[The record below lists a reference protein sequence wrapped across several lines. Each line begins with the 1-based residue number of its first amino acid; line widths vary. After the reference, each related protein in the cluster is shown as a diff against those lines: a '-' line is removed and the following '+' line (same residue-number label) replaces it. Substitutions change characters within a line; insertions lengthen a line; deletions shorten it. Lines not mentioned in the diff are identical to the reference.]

1 MKAFSVDIKS
11 NIAYLKFDLQGE
23 KVNKIDLDAGT
34 ELQSLLKELKNEKQI
49 KGIILYSGKP
59 STFIAGAD
67 INLINSI
74 TSKVQGEELSQ
85 EAQGMANALEAYP
98 VPIVAAIHGV
108 CLGGGLEV
116 ALACDYRV
124 VSDHESTS
132 LGLPETRLGI
142 IPGMGGCVRLPKL
155 IGAEQALGIILAGAT
170 VNSKKAFRIGL
181 ADDVVPHELL
191 LERAEAYLKRV
202 QFKKRKK
209 RVNIQGGLTALLL
222 NKNPLGRA
230 LVFKMAKK
238 NVLSETKGKYPAPL
252 AALEVV
258 RNSLRVSQDEALKF
272 EAKRF
277 GDMSV
282 TPVCKNLIQIFYV
295 NEMIKKDS
303 GVTSPVKPKD
313 VHRVGVVG
321 AGAMGGGIAQLAAYN
336 DLQVR
341 MKDVK
346 ADALV
351 LGLSSARKVF
361 DKALERRKI
370 DKYAFERKWALI
382 QPTLHYQGFQRL
394 DFIIEA
400 VVEDLKIKKK
410 VFADLESHI
419 SAETILASNTSSIS
433 IDSIAEDLKH
443 PERVVGMHFFNP
455 VHRMPL
461 VEVIRGV
468 KTSDEVVATTVA
480 LSKKLSKVP
489 LVVKNSPG
497 FLVNRILMPYLN
509 EAGFLAQEGVDIEK
523 IDQAALAFGMP
534 MGPFTLMDEVGID
547 IVVKAGKVM
556 KEAFKDRAQ
565 MSALVES
572 VYEAGRY
579 GKKNKK
585 GFYNYNSKM
594 KRDGIAFPVKKYAG
608 AVVQNIDEYHI
619 QQRLFYTMVNEAAL
633 CLEEEVVKNAQYLDM
648 GMIFGTGFPP
658 FRGGV
663 LKYADVE
670 GVSKISDMLS
680 TWQEESEGRIHISNL
695 LKKMGGEGRKFYD

>member
-1 MKAFSVDIKS
+1 MKAFSVDIKN

-34 ELQSLLKELKNEKQI
+34 ELQALLSDLKKEKQI
-49 KGIILYSGKP
+49 KGVILYSGKP
-59 STFIAGAD
+59 NTFIAGAD
-67 INLINSI
+67 IHLINSI

-85 EAQGMANALEAYP
+85 EAQGMADALEFFP
-98 VPIVAAIHGV
+98 IPIVAAIHGV

-116 ALACDYRV
+116 ALSCDYRV

-155 IGAEQALGIILAGAT
+155 IGAREALGIILAGST
-170 VNSKKAFRIGL
+170 VNSKKALRIGL

-191 LERAEAYLKRV
+191 LERAEAFLKKV

-209 RVNIQGGLTALLL
+209 RVNIKGGLNALLL
-222 NKNPLGRA
+222 DKNPLGRA
-230 LVFKMAKK
+230 LVFKLAKK
-238 NVLSETKGKYPAPL
+238 NVLKETKGKYPAPL

-258 RNSLRVSQDEALKF
+258 KNALRTSQAEALKF
-272 EAKRF
+272 EAKKF

-295 NEMIKKDS
+295 NEAIKKDS

-313 VHRVGVVG
+313 IHRIGVVG

-336 DLQVR
+336 DLPVR

-346 ADALV
+346 YDALV

-361 DKALERRKI
+361 DKALERRKV
-370 DKYAFERKWALI
+370 DKYAYERKWTLI

-410 VFADLESHI
+410 VFADLESNV
-419 SAETILASNTSSIS
+419 SAETILATNTSSIS

-480 LSKKLSKVP
+480 LTKKFSKVP

-509 EAGFLAQEGVDIEK
+509 EAGFLAQEGVSIEA
-523 IDQAALAFGMP
+523 IDQAALSFGMP

-547 IVVKAGKVM
+547 IVVKAGHVM
-556 KEAFKDRAQ
+556 KEAFKERAQ
-565 MSALVES
+565 MSSLVQAI
-572 VYEAGRY
+572 YEAGRY

-585 GFYNYNSKM
+585 GFYNYNNKM
-594 KRDGIAFPVKKYAG
+594 KRAGIAFDVRKHVSPTIREMA
-608 AVVQNIDEYHI
+608 AHEI
-619 QQRLFYTMVNEAAL
+619 QQRLFYTMVNEACS
-633 CLEEEVVKNAQYLDM
+633 CLEEEIVKNAQYLDM

-670 GVSKISDMLS
+670 GVSKIADTLLKWETQSK
-680 TWQEESEGRIHISNL
+680 GRIHVSRL
-695 LKKMGGEGRKFYD
+695 LTQTGKKFYG